1 MGDRRV
7 GISILKIV
15 DAAEIDFGALVRRGE
30 TVMWGQAGAEP
41 VTLTRAL
48 MEQRHRVGRL
58 QAFIGATWS
67 ETADPQ
73 FTDCVR
79 FQSYCGAGANRI
91 LAKQGKLD
99 VLPCHYSQIG
109 NLISSGKLRI
119 DVLMLQLAPAG
130 PDGRY
135 SLSLAHEYLVP
146 AIKRARL
153 VIAEI
158 NQLAPWTYGR
168 HSLSAEDI
176 HVAVVTA
183 RRPLEPTRG
192 VPTETEKAVAR
203 QVSAVIEDGSTLQF
217 GIGSIPETVL
227 RELGDHRELGIHTG
241 ALVDEAARLIE
252 AGVVTNARKTVD
264 AGASIAGVAMGSR
277 TLHDFVHRNPSIQFR
292 SVCYTH
298 AADVLASIDRFVAVN
313 SALEVDLTGQINTEV
328 ARGIYVGAVGG
339 VLDFLRGAHRS
350 RGGMPIIALPST
362 AGSGPQIASR
372 IVGSL
377 SGPASI
383 PRADAGLIV
392 TEHGVADLRGL
403 SLGDRARRLISI
415 AAPQFRDQLQ
425 RHAQAA
431 ALV

>member
-1 MGDRRV
+1 
-7 GISILKIV
+7 
-15 DAAEIDFGALVRRGE
+15 
-30 TVMWGQAGAEP
+30 
-41 VTLTRAL
+41 
-48 MEQRHRVGRL
+48 
-58 QAFIGATWS
+58 
-67 ETADPQ
+67 
-73 FTDCVR
+73 
-79 FQSYCGAGANRI
+79 
-91 LAKQGKLD
+91 
-99 VLPCHYSQIG
+99 
-109 NLISSGKLRI
+109 
-119 DVLMLQLAPAG
+119 
-130 PDGRY
+130 
-135 SLSLAHEYLVP
+135 
-146 AIKRARL
+146 
-153 VIAEI
+153 
-158 NQLAPWTYGR
+158 
-168 HSLSAEDI
+168 LSADDV

-183 RRPLEPTRG
+183 RRPLESTRG
-192 VPTETEKAVAR
+192 DPTETEKTVAQ

-227 RELGDHRELGIHTG
+227 RELGSHRELGIHTG

-264 AGASIAGVAMGSR
+264 AGVSIAGVAMGSR
-277 TLHDFVHRNPSIQFR
+277 TLHDFVHRNSSVQFR

-350 RGGMPIIALPST
+350 KGGMPIIALPST

-403 SLGDRARRLISI
+403 SLGERARRLISI
-415 AAPQFRDQLQ
+415 AAPQFRDELQ

>member
-1 MGDRRV
+1 
-7 GISILKIV
+7 LKILDV
-15 DAAEIDFGALVRRGE
+15 DEIDFGALVRRGE

-48 MEQRHRVGRL
+48 MEQRHRIGRL

-67 ETADPQ
+67 DTADPQ

-79 FQSYCGAGANRI
+79 FQSYCGAGANRN
-91 LAKQGKLD
+91 LAKAGKLD
-99 VLPCHYSQIG
+99 VLPCHYSQFG
-109 NLISSGKLRI
+109 KLISSGQFGV
-119 DVLMLQLAPAG
+119 DVLLLQLAPAG

-153 VIAEI
+153 VIAEV
-158 NQLAPWTYGR
+158 NQLAPWTYGQ
-168 HSLSAEDI
+168 HNLSPEDV
-176 HVAVVTA
+176 HLAVMTA
-183 RRPLEPTRG
+183 RRPLEPARSD
-192 VPTETEKAVAR
+192 PTETERAVAR
-203 QVSAVIEDGSTLQF
+203 QACAVIEDGSTLQF

-227 RELGDHRELGIHTG
+227 RELDDHRELGIHTG

-252 AGVVTNARKTVD
+252 KGVVTNARKTVD

-277 TLHDFVHRNPSIQFR
+277 ALHDFVHRNPLVQFR

-313 SALEVDLTGQINTEV
+313 SALEVDLTGQVNTEV

-339 VLDFLRGAHRS
+339 ILDFLRGAHHS

-362 AGSGPQIASR
+362 AGSGLQTASR

-377 SGPASI
+377 SGPATI

-403 SLGDRARRLISI
+403 SLGERARRLISI
-415 AAPQFRDQLQ
+415 AAPQFRDQLEQ
-425 RHAQAA
+425 HARAT
-431 ALV
+431 ALL

>member
-1 MGDRRV
+1 MK
-7 GISILKIV
+7 IL
-15 DAAEIDFGALVRRGE
+15 DADEIDFGALVRRGE

-41 VTLTRAL
+41 VALTRAL
-48 MEQRHRVGRL
+48 MQQRHRIGRL

-79 FQSYCGAGANRI
+79 FQSYCGAGANRT
-91 LAKQGKLD
+91 LARQGKLD
-99 VLPCHYSQIG
+99 VLPCHYSQLG
-109 NLISSGKLRI
+109 SLISAGQLRV
-119 DVLMLQLAPAG
+119 DVLLLQLAPAG
-130 PDGRY
+130 SDGRY

-153 VIAEI
+153 VIAEV
-158 NQLAPWTYGR
+158 NELAPWTYGQ
-168 HSLSAEDI
+168 HTLSGDDVDI
-176 HVAVVTA
+176 AVMTA
-183 RRPLEPTRG
+183 RRPLEPSQS
-192 VPTETEKAVAR
+192 VPTEIEQAVAR

-227 RELGDHRELGIHTG
+227 RELSGHRELGIHTG
-241 ALVDEAARLIE
+241 AIVDEAVKLIE

-264 AGASIAGVAMGSR
+264 PGVSIAGVAMGSR
-277 TLHDFVHRNPSIQFR
+277 ALYDFVHRNASVQFR

-298 AADVLASIDRFVAVN
+298 AADVLAAIDRFVTIN
-313 SALEVDLTGQINTEV
+313 SALEVDLTGQVNTEV

-339 VLDFLRGAHRS
+339 ALDFLRGAHRS
-350 RGGMPIIALPST
+350 KGGMPIIALPSM
-362 AGSGPQIASR
+362 AGFGPQTASR
-372 IVGSL
+372 IVASL
-377 SGPASI
+377 SGPATI

-403 SLGDRARRLISI
+403 SVRDRARRLISI
-415 AAPQFRDQLQ
+415 AAPQFRDELE
-425 RHAQAA
+425 RHAHAA